1 MKEWKRFEN
10 LHFTTL
16 TLIHTEHINININ
29 INNDEK
35 YYETKESAS

>member
-1 MKEWKRFEN
+1 MKEWKRVEN

-16 TLIHTEHINININ
+16 TLIHTEPHLNINI
-29 INNDEK
+29 INDEK